1 MCVEPGCENSHF
13 WVPKSEWDGEMEI
26 IEIFV
31 TYPSGLK
38 IQDHATFVRDLDH
51 VYVPQRLEQILCRS
65 MIAEAP
71 PEISA
76 GIDGAR
82 LALEQE
88 TDGHF
93 VVSRPEQPHEGHLTL
108 SGLVRRRT
116 ANEPHQNQMHR
127 ILQSLALLAFT
138 AAVAVGCLTPVWNV
152 LSLSILANLLIVAA
166 SLCSIGRW
174 LGRGAK

>member
-1 MCVEPGCENSHF
+1 
-13 WVPKSEWDGEMEI
+13 MEI

-65 MIAEAP
+65 LVAEAP

-93 VVSRPEQPHEGHLTL
+93 IVIRPGQPCEGDL
-108 SGLVRRRT
+108 SLPGLLGRRVAT
-116 ANEPHQNQMHR
+116 GTHQHQMHGV
-127 ILQSLALLAFT
+127 LQSLALLAFT

-152 LSLSILANLLIVAA
+152 LSFSILANLLIVSA
-166 SLCSIGRW
+166 SLRLIGSW
-174 LGRGAK
+174 LGRGEK